1 MSNEYYSNYANKN
14 YSNYGSKN
22 YSSYTK
28 KPNYY
33 NAQTNK
39 YNPQQYKVQDN
50 NAQAKEYF
58 PDDPLLDDVPTT
70 TNLLKEN
77 ASYDLD
83 SAKIFQYNKGYA
95 LAMENATKIYF
106 ICQKLY
112 EKGDSLLA
120 STLLQVIRSSN
131 SVMANLAESNNSKTT
146 KMLLQ
151 KLYVAYG
158 ELNETLGH
166 LEFLYH
172 TNHIS
177 KEEHKEIYNK
187 YIHIIRI
194 LRKSIR
200 TIKGKENID

>member
-70 TNLLKEN
+70 TNLIKGN
-77 ASYDLD
+77 ASYEVD
-83 SAKIFQYNKGYA
+83 SSKIFQYNKGYA
-95 LAMENATKIYF
+95 LAMENATKIYY
-106 ICQKLY
+106 ICKNLQ
-112 EKGDSLLA
+112 EKKD
-120 STLLQVIRSSN
+120 TLLSAILVQVCRSSN
-131 SVMANLAESNNSKTT
+131 SVMANLAESNNSKTQ

-166 LEFLYH
+166 LEFLYR

-194 LRKSIR
+194 LRKSIH
-200 TIKGKENID
+200 TIKEKESEN